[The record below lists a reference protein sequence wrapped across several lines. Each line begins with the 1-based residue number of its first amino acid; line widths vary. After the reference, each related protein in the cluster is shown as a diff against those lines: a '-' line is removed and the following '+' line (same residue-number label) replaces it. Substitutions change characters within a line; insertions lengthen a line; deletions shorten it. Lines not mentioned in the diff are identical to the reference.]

1 MISEDKEHTND
12 LLDLYAGMAMMAL
25 IIRGKPLTQVIDA
38 SWELAFA
45 MVDERNIKERNEM
58 WEELEELEEEKG
70 IAGIIPPKKRG
81 IKK

>member
-25 IIRGKPLTQVIDA
+25 IIRGNSLNQVIDA

-45 MVDERNIKERNEM
+45 MVDERNIEERNEM
-58 WEELEELEEEKG
+58 WEEIE
-70 IAGIIPPKKRG
+70 R
-81 IKK
+81 

>member
-25 IIRGKPLTQVIDA
+25 IIREKPLSQVIDA

-45 MVDERNIKERNEM
+45 MVDERNIEERNEM

-81 IKK
+81 AKK

>member
-70 IAGIIPPKKRG
+70 IVGIIPPKKRG

>member
-58 WEELEELEEEKG
+58 WEELDELEEEKG

>member
-58 WEELEELEEEKG
+58 WEERDELEEEKVL
-70 IAGIIPPKKRG
+70 AGIIPPKKRG